1 MEQLDTELV
10 DKWVMYQENEDEI
23 NNILSEFDAS

>member
-1 MEQLDTELV
+1 MERLDTELV

-23 NNILSEFDAS
+23 NNILSEFDVS

>member
-1 MEQLDTELV
+1 MELLDTELV

-23 NNILSEFDAS
+23 NNILSEFDVS